1 MAARIREHGSGKEE
15 ANTKDQLKRRQKLGL
30 DKARL
35 KQRRIF

>member
-15 ANTKDQLKRRQKLGL
+15 MNTEDELKKEQKLGL